1 MAMRQKLTELEGC
14 ILGLVWAKGL
24 CTAYALRKEFL
35 DSPSPHWSGSAGA
48 IYPLVERLERW
59 KLIRSTSH
67 AAGRRHSKRYV
78 LTPAGLRQLCSWMGP
93 PLANE
98 TVGVPADPLR
108 TRLGFLGALPPEQ
121 QWVFLAEAE
130 HGLRV
135 QMRRIEEDCTRHLPD
150 DRVSYFVARGA
161 LAAMQARLQW
171 FQMVAGEW
179 TSGKP

>member
-1 MAMRQKLTELEGC
+1 MATMRKLTELEGC

-67 AAGRRHSKRYV
+67 AAGRRHSKRYA
-78 LTPAGLRQLCSWMGP
+78 LTPAGLRRLCSWMGP
-93 PLANE
+93 PLSNE
-98 TVGVPADPLR
+98 VVGVPADPLR

-121 QWVFLAEAE
+121 QSVFLAEAE
-130 HGLRV
+130 KGMRE
-135 QMRRIEEDCTRHLPD
+135 QMRRIEEDCARRLPD
-150 DRVSYFVARGA
+150 DRVNYFVARGA
-161 LAAMQARLQW
+161 LAAMQARLEW
-171 FQMVAGEW
+171 IQMVPGER
-179 TSGKP
+179 TRRKL